1 MRFLYTKMRTI
12 PPVEERGAVCHC
24 PLLLR
29 FDGKVESTPTVGW
42 WRWKSGAQPA
52 SLDMKCC
59 KSKELLHLW
68 RLGRVDARRARHRS
82 GARWWT
88 CRPARMV
95 SNGPLTLLV
104 SVHIHTLLETSPV
117 LVLFPKAIV
126 LLQRD
131 ISKIRPL

>member
-24 PLLLR
+24 LLLLR
-29 FDGKVESTPTVGW
+29 SDGKVESTLTVGW

-52 SLDMKCC
+52 SLDLQCF
-59 KSKELLHLW
+59 KSNELLYLW
-68 RLGRVDARRARHRS
+68 GLGRVDARRARHRS

-95 SNGPLTLLV
+95 SNSPLTLLV

-117 LVLFPKAIV
+117 LVLFAKAIV
-126 LLQRD
+126 LLQKD
-131 ISKIRPL
+131 LSTIRPL